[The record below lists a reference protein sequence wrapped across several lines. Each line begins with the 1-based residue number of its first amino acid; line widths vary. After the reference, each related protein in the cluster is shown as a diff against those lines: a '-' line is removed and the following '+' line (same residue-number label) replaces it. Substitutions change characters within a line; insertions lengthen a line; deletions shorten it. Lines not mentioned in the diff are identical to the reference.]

1 MDVSSVSSLGGTA
14 SAQMLFGATAQ
25 AAANA
30 GPSDSASGDGSGASS
45 SAVGVAVLRM
55 ALNVERS
62 LVDIL
67 A

>member
-1 MDVSSVSSLGGTA
+1 MDVSSVSSLGGIA
-14 SAQMLFGATAQ
+14 AAQMLFGATAQ

-30 GPSDSASGDGSGASS
+30 GPSDSASGDGSGASTS
-45 SAVGVAVLRM
+45 SVGVAVLRM